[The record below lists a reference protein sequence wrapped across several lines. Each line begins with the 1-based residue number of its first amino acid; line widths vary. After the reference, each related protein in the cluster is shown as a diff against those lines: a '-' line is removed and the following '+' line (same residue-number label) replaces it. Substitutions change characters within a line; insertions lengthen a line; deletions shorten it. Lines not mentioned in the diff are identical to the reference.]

1 MKKILTL
8 MTTFA
13 FASVMVTPVLACSDQ
28 QQDTILKAITN
39 GNDKYNGWEST
50 LLPVGINKPTGV
62 PTSKQKPEAKQTVN
76 KDALQ
81 NSLPQL
87 LATLILDEANI
98 KVPIWF
104 NDKLEIGTKCY
115 YFTIDNGS
123 LDEKTGARTWEVNA
137 VTGSIS
143 IDITYQVGVVNNDKT
158 FKVEQYIKKNFN
170 VKCFYTQS
178 DYIVYS
184 IVDDITKLSN
194 QIVPI
199 AVDKNSKPAID
210 KGYTDFSQETKTVI
224 QEGINVTIQNP
235 FINSVNINI
244 KGIDDE
250 KVTSS
255 GPNQLQLKVNFI
267 ISFQDSEIDMSLPSP
282 YDNNKYHPTI
292 LQFNIN
298 N

>member
-13 FASVMVTPVLACSDQ
+13 FASIIVTPVLACSDQ
-28 QQDTILKAITN
+28 QQDTILKAISN

-62 PTSKQKPEAKQTVN
+62 PTSNQKPEAKQTIS

-81 NSLPQL
+81 NSLSQL
-87 LATLILDEANI
+87 LAKLILDKASI
-98 KVPIWF
+98 KAPIWF
-104 NDKLEIGTKCY
+104 NDKLEAGTKCY
-115 YFTIDNGS
+115 YFSIDNGS

-184 IVDDITKLSN
+184 IVDDLTKLSN

-210 KGYTDFSQETKTVI
+210 KVYTDFSQETKTAI
-224 QEGINVTIQNP
+224 QEGINATIQNP

-267 ISFQDSEIDMSLPSP
+267 ISFQDSEIDMSLSSP
-282 YDNNKYHPTI
+282 YDNSKYHPTI